1 MRVRSSMT
9 RFWLADKSFWISTK
23 KVVLFKWPLYY
34 LSYAAWKLM
43 FWDFKG
49 LTSEAALENLKNN
62 GMNRLTLAPTLPEW
76 INFFKHFFDGF
87 YLLLWVESLICF
99 AGDKK
104 APQVIIV
111 LLFLFDLI
119 DDMSR
124 LVRFEQLNVS
134 ADRLCCG
141 RTLRWQQFRSYFGHL
156 NHFYIHIM
164 QYNT

>member
-1 MRVRSSMT
+1 MAT
-9 RFWLADKSFWISTK
+9 LLT
-23 KVVLFKWPLYY
+23 
-34 LSYAAWKLM
+34 WKLM

-104 APQVIIV
+104 APK
-111 LLFLFDLI
+111 
-119 DDMSR
+119 
-124 LVRFEQLNVS
+124 
-134 ADRLCCG
+134 
-141 RTLRWQQFRSYFGHL
+141 
-156 NHFYIHIM
+156 
-164 QYNT
+164 